1 MRNWLIYEP
10 AGGAR
15 ATLEDTER
23 FVFVREG
30 FSKAVFLL
38 APFWLGW
45 RRCWRTLALW
55 AAAMV
60 LVAAIVSL
68 LELHGAAAMI
78 LVSLPSLAVG
88 YEAAWIR
95 ARALEKSGFRLAGSA
110 MARTQE
116 EAEALFFSDWLKEA
130 KAAED
135 RRPTA
140 PAPASTP
147 YRPAPA
153 GVLGL
158 FPQAGGS
165 R

>member
-1 MRNWLIYEP
+1 MRNWLIYGP

-23 FVFVREG
+23 FVTVREG
-30 FSKAVFLL
+30 FSKPAFFFAPLWL
-38 APFWLGW
+38 AW
-45 RRCWRTLALW
+45 RRCWLAFAMWL
-55 AAAMV
+55 AATIAAV
-60 LVAAIVSL
+60 ALVAIVGVGGALAIVL
-68 LELHGAAAMI
+68 TA
-78 LVSLPSLAVG
+78 LPSLAVG
-88 YEAAWIR
+88 SEAAWIR
-95 ARALEKSGFRLAGSA
+95 ARALEKRGFKLAGSA

-116 EAEALFFSDWLKEA
+116 EAEALFFADWLKEA

-135 RRPTA
+135 RRPA
-140 PAPASTP
+140 VPASTP